1 MSKKLQV
8 GSEIFEIPVNGENPG
23 WGEDTTGWMEAV
35 TDSLKEVQGPND
47 VSITASPLANNQ
59 TTFQDIIGLKFDT
72 SEVIYINIEYFVKRE
87 YDSGTSVVTESGI
100 ILGNFDGANF
110 YISREQ
116 VGDSGLSIDVTQTG
130 QFQYTSSDLPN
141 HVSSVI
147 KFKGKTIDL

>member
-8 GSEIFEIPVNGENPG
+8 GSEIFEIPVNGQNPG

-35 TDSLKEVQGPND
+35 TDAIGEVQGPND
-47 VSITASPLANNQ
+47 VSITSSPLANNQ
-59 TTFQDIIGLKFDT
+59 STYADVIGLKFDT
-72 SEVIYINIEYFVKRE
+72 SQVIYINIEYFVKRE
-87 YDSGTSVVTESGI
+87 FDSGTSVVTESGV

-116 VGDSGLSIDVTQTG
+116 VGDAGLSLDVTPTG
-130 QFQYTSSDLPN
+130 QFQYTTSDLTN

-147 KFKGKTIDL
+147 KFKGRTIDL